1 MLNISR
7 MASPGK
13 VTSKTRR
20 ILFVD
25 EYRAA
30 VSDVSGSRS
39 DERNPNV

>member
-7 MASPGK
+7 VASPGK
-13 VTSKTRR
+13 VASKSRR
-20 ILFVD
+20 VLFLE

-30 VSDVSGSRS
+30 ESDVSGSGS